1 MRMTPVVWLV
11 VGSTLAAA
19 APPTTPRAR
28 DLGVP
33 FEGTPGTLNAITDV
47 PGVEVGHTTLILD
60 PPAAKKPIRT
70 GVTAI
75 FPRGSRSDDP
85 VFGAWFP
92 LNGNGELTGT
102 AWLKEGGFLEG
113 PVLFTNT
120 HSVGTVRDAVIAW
133 RIKRGAPDASGYYWS
148 LTVVGETWDGW
159 LNDINAFAVKPEHTF
174 AALDAARGGAVAEG
188 NVGGGTGMVC
198 FEFKGGI
205 GTASRVVKAAGA
217 TYTVGAIVQCNCGL
231 RPWLTI
237 AGVPVGKEIQ
247 DGASR
252 QDEYGSILIVV
263 ATDAPLLPHQLERV
277 AHRAALGLARVGSYS
292 GNGSGDLMLAF
303 STANPH
309 AAFANGLV
317 SLAMLPNDALDRVF
331 EATAQSVEE
340 AIVNAMVAGR
350 TMDGVDGHRIIGL
363 PHERLQEVM
372 KKYHRGPGAALSPP
386 DPLATATPP

>member
-1 MRMTPVVWLV
+1 MRVSIVVCLA
-11 VGSTLAAA
+11 VGSTLVSAAMA
-19 APPTTPRAR
+19 ASPRAR

-33 FEGTPGTLNAITDV
+33 FEGTPGPLNAITDV
-47 PGVEVGHTTLILD
+47 AGVEVGHATVTGD
-60 PPAAKKPIRT
+60 PPAVPKPIRT

-75 FPRGSRSDDP
+75 FPRGSSSDDP
-85 VFGAWFP
+85 VFAAWFP

-133 RIKRGAPDASGYYWS
+133 RIKRGGPDASGYYWS
-148 LTVVGETWDGW
+148 LPVVGETWDGW

-174 AALDAARGGAVAEG
+174 AALDAARGAVVAEG
-188 NVGGGTGMVC
+188 SVGGGTGMVC

-205 GTASRVVKAAGA
+205 GTASRVVNAAGSR
-217 TYTVGAIVQCNCGL
+217 YTVGALVQCNCGL

-237 AGVPVGKEIQ
+237 AGVPVGKEIT

-252 QDEYGSILIVV
+252 QDEYGSILIAI
-263 ATDAPLLPHQLERV
+263 ATDAPLLPHQLERL

-309 AAFANGLV
+309 AAFAAKPV
-317 SLAMLPNDALDRVF
+317 SLTMLPNEALDRLF

-350 TMDGVDGHRIIGL
+350 TMDGLDGHRVLGL
-363 PHERLQEVM
+363 PHDRLREVL
-372 KKYHRGPGAALSPP
+372 KKYHR
-386 DPLATATPP
+386 DTTAPVPTKP

>member
-1 MRMTPVVWLV
+1 MRAAIVLCWA
-11 VGSTLAAA
+11 VGSTLVSASTAAS
-19 APPTTPRAR
+19 PRAR

-33 FEGTPGTLNAITDV
+33 FEGTPGPLNAITDV
-47 PGVEVGHTTLILD
+47 AGVEVGHATVLRD
-60 PPAAKKPIRT
+60 PPAVPHPIRT

-75 FPRGSRSDDP
+75 FPRGSSSDDP
-85 VFGAWFP
+85 VFAAWFP

-148 LTVVGETWDGW
+148 LPVVGETWDGW
-159 LNDINAFAVKPEHTF
+159 LNDINAFAIKPEHTF

-188 NVGGGTGMVC
+188 SVGGGTGMVC

-205 GTASRVVKAAGA
+205 GTASRIVRAAGA
-217 TYTVGAIVQCNCGL
+217 RYTVGAIVQCNCGL

-237 AGVPVGKEIQ
+237 AGVPVGKEITE
-247 DGASR
+247 GASR
-252 QDEYGSILIVV
+252 QDEYGSILIAI
-263 ATDAPLLPHQLERV
+263 ATDAPLLPHQLERL

-292 GNGSGDLMLAF
+292 SNGSGDLILAF
-303 STANPH
+303 STANPR
-309 AAFANGLV
+309 AAFAAEPV
-317 SLAMLPNDALDRVF
+317 SLTMLPNGALDRLF

-350 TMDGVDGHRIIGL
+350 TMDGIDRHRVLGL
-363 PHERLQEVM
+363 PHDRLREVLLN
-372 KKYHRGPGAALSPP
+372 YRRN
-386 DPLATATPP
+386 TTTPVPARP